1 MDKITVTYG
10 KLKKIMK
17 QLRQMNFQDSDEVSF
32 EFIIGS
38 CFPDIYNNIQEEM
51 RRQHAMGYAEGLKN
65 SKN

>member
-51 RRQHAMGYAEGLKN
+51 RRQHAMGYAEGLKKD
-65 SKN
+65 KN

>member
-51 RRQHAMGYAEGLKN
+51 RRQHAMGYAEGLKSN
-65 SKN
+65 KN

>member
-17 QLRQMNFQDSDEVSF
+17 QLRQMNFQDDDEVSF

-51 RRQHAMGYAEGLKN
+51 RRQHAMGYAEGLK
-65 SKN
+65 KR

>member
-17 QLRQMNFQDSDEVSF
+17 QLRQMNFQDDDEVSF

-51 RRQHAMGYAEGLKN
+51 RRQHAMGYAEGLKK

>member
-17 QLRQMNFQDSDEVSF
+17 QLRQMNFQDDDEVSF

>member
-51 RRQHAMGYAEGLKN
+51 RRQHAMGYAEGLK
-65 SKN
+65 SGKD

>member
-17 QLRQMNFQDSDEVSF
+17 RLRQMNFQDSDEVSF

>member
-51 RRQHAMGYAEGLKN
+51 RRQHAMGYAEGLKS

>member
-1 MDKITVTYG
+1 MDKITVPYG

-17 QLRQMNFQDSDEVSF
+17 QLKQMNFQDKDEVSF

>member
-17 QLRQMNFQDSDEVSF
+17 QLRQMNFQDDDEVSF

-51 RRQHAMGYAEGLKN
+51 RRQHAMGYAEGLKKD
-65 SKN
+65 KN

>member
-32 EFIIGS
+32 EFIIGR

-51 RRQHAMGYAEGLKN
+51 RRQHAMGYAEGLK
-65 SKN
+65 SGKN

>member
-38 CFPDIYNNIQEEM
+38 CFTDIYNNIQEEI

>member
-51 RRQHAMGYAEGLKN
+51 RRQHAMGYAEGLK
-65 SKN
+65 SGKN

>member
-51 RRQHAMGYAEGLKN
+51 RRQHAMGYAEGLKKG
-65 SKN
+65 KN